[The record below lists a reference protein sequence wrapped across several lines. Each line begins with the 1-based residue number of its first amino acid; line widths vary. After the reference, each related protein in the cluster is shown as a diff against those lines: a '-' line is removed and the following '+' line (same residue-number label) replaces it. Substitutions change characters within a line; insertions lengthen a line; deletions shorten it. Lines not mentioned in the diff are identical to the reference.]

1 MFSGSVRGAAKPI
14 TIVALEVYPTIGSA
28 PADLMMSR
36 ALTTAAHQQDGYPTA
51 TEPLLICQGLTEESI
66 PGC

>member
-36 ALTTAAHQQDGYPTA
+36 AFVTPAHQQDGYPTA
-51 TEPLLICQGLTEESI
+51 TEPLLIPQGLTEESI
-66 PGC
+66 PDC